1 MRARVLVVDDDHD
14 IRESLA
20 SVLSDEGY
28 DVAEAGNGLE
38 ALAEM
43 DRERPDVVLL
53 DLMMP
58 VMDVWKTLQI
68 LRRTPRHATVPVVIL
83 SAATAPGAADY
94 IQKPISLD
102 KLLALLEVVRA
113 RSGRAA
119 NDRGSA

>member
-58 VMDVWKTLQI
+58 VMDGWKTLQI

-83 SAATAPGAADY
+83 SAATAPGASDY

-119 NDRGSA
+119 NDRGTA

>member
-1 MRARVLVVDDDHD
+1 MVDDDHD

-58 VMDVWKTLQI
+58 VMDGWKTLQI

-83 SAATAPGAADY
+83 SAATAPGASDY

-119 NDRGSA
+119 NDRGTA